1 MKELIIL
8 FFTFMKMGAV
18 NFGGGYAM
26 LPLLQKELVEKHK
39 WTTMEEIQDYFA
51 VGQCTPGVIAVNVS
65 TFIGYKRKGIIG
77 GIVATLGFVFIPIV
91 VILCI
96 SSILLQ
102 FSNNQYVQDAFAA
115 IRVCVVV
122 LILQAAIKLIKKS
135 IIDYYTLILFLI
147 ILFLS
152 IFTEITSIWYV
163 LGAGFLGITYKVLR
177 EKIKQNK
184 KEKTPVNE
192 EDEQ

>member
-1 MKELIIL
+1 MKDLLIL

-26 LPLLQKELVEKHK
+26 LPLLQKELVDKRK
-39 WTTMEEIQDYFA
+39 WTTIEEIQDYFA
-51 VGQCTPGVIAVNVS
+51 IGQCTPGVIAVNVS
-65 TFIGYKRKGIIG
+65 TFIGYKKKGILG
-77 GIVATLGFVFIPIV
+77 GIVATLGFVFIPIII
-91 VILCI
+91 ILCI
-96 SSILLQ
+96 SSILLE

-122 LILQAAIKLIKKS
+122 LILQAAIKIIKKS
-135 IIDYYTLILFLI
+135 IIDYYALTLFLI
-147 ILFLS
+147 IFFLS
-152 IFTEITSIWYV
+152 IFTDFSSIFYV

-184 KEKTPVNE
+184 APSNDK